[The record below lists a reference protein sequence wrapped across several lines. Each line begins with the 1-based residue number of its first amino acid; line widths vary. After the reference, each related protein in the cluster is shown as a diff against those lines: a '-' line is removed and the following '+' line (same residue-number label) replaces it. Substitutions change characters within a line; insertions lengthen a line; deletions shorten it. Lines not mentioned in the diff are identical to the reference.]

1 MTSLAW
7 IALLAASTSVEL
19 VDEVYRIN
27 PAEWKYVEV
36 NLRQNPALVTASF
49 DVVSGA
55 GSGSGKVRLALMT
68 RAALENLRADLPH
81 GLLAVTPIAKS
92 GALAFRVRQPG
103 DYVLVVDNRAS
114 KAQSAA
120 VHLRIAL
127 DFARPSGPE
136 VTRLA
141 PQRQLTVIVL
151 AFAFFFGVVTYSAR
165 KLLRAAKR
173 P

>member
-1 MTSLAW
+1 MTHLAW

-19 VDEVYRIN
+19 VDEVYQIA

-36 NLRQNPALVTASF
+36 NLRQNPALVAASL
-49 DVVSGA
+49 DEQA
-55 GSGSGKVRLALMT
+55 GSETVRLALMT
-68 RAALENLRADLPH
+68 RADLENLRADLPH

-114 KAQSAA
+114 KTQSAA

-173 P
+173 T

>member
-1 MTSLAW
+1 MTALACVV
-7 IALLAASTSVEL
+7 LLAASTSVEL
-19 VDEVYRIN
+19 VDEVYQIA

-36 NLRQNPALVTASF
+36 NLRQNPALVAASF
-49 DVVSGA
+49 DVQ
-55 GSGSGKVRLALMT
+55 SGSEKVRLALMT
-68 RAALENLRADLPH
+68 RADLENLRADLPH

-114 KAQSAA
+114 KAQPAA

-127 DFARPSGPE
+127 DFARPSGPD

-173 P
+173 T

>member
-1 MTSLAW
+1 MTALACVV
-7 IALLAASTSVEL
+7 LLAASTSVEL
-19 VDEVYRIN
+19 VDEVYQIA

-36 NLRQNPALVTASF
+36 NLRQNPALVAASF
-49 DVVSGA
+49 DVQ
-55 GSGSGKVRLALMT
+55 SGSEKVRLALMT
-68 RAALENLRADLPH
+68 RADLENLRADLPH

-114 KAQSAA
+114 KTQSAA

-127 DFARPSGPE
+127 DFARPSGPD

-173 P
+173 T

>member
-19 VDEVYRIN
+19 VDEVYRIA

-36 NLRQNPALVTASF
+36 NLRQNPALVAASF
-49 DVVSGA
+49 EVQ
-55 GSGSGKVRLALMT
+55 SGSEKVRLALMT

-81 GLLAVTPIAKS
+81 GLLAVTADGKS

-114 KAQSAA
+114 KTQPAA
-120 VHLRIAL
+120 VHLRISL
-127 DFARPSGPE
+127 DFARSAGPE
-136 VTRLA
+136 VIRLA

-151 AFAFFFGVVTYSAR
+151 AFAFFFGVATYSAR
-165 KLLRAAKR
+165 KLLRAAR
-173 P
+173 RT

>member
-1 MTSLAW
+1 MTSLACV
-7 IALLAASTSVEL
+7 ALLAASTSVEL
-19 VDEVYRIN
+19 VDEVYRIA

-36 NLRQNPALVTASF
+36 NLRQNPALVAASF
-49 DVVSGA
+49 DVR
-55 GSGSGKVRLALMT
+55 SGSGQVRLALMT
-68 RAALENLRADLPH
+68 RAALENLRADLPY

-114 KAQSAA
+114 KAQPAA

-127 DFARPSGPE
+127 DFARPAGPD
-136 VTRLA
+136 VTRLT

-165 KLLRAAKR
+165 KLLRAAR
-173 P
+173 RT